1 MQYNVDNNKLANL
14 ILSNNFATQ
23 DQIIQLWQYITP
35 QRDIGQL
42 LVSQNILPMNVY
54 QKMIAFLAQP
64 ATSSQQQQS
73 QQDVRPNQSSNQNP
87 GQQNRPVTMQPQA
100 QNPMYNQ
107 KNQQNQ
113 SQAQAGY
120 QQSNT
125 GRPMQAQQKNA
136 APQHQSQMQQAVS
149 QKASIGQ
156 SAAPKSSQPVSQQSA
171 MPPVQKPLPAQ
182 KTETKGTSSQENEIH
197 RGIPE
202 DALMEKIEIGGGEQ
216 EYFDPSSRG
225 IKLDADDD
233 VSSRESSGYTG
244 DLPDIRELF
253 RYARSID
260 ASDIHLSVNNP
271 VIVRRYGVLAPTGE
285 SIITPE
291 YMHAQIRILLK
302 ENQFDS
308 FRESGDLEC
317 VVDIENAG
325 RFRVTV
331 MKQRAGWDCTARCIP
346 DRIRSFEETGMPQA
360 CRGLTEWAQG
370 LVLVTGPAC
379 CGKSSTLATLVEML
393 NQTRP
398 DHMITIES
406 PIEQVFA
413 SAKAQITQR
422 QIGRDTASQEAALR
436 AALREDPD
444 IIVVGELRDLS
455 TIQLAVSAAETG
467 HLVFATM
474 NTINASRTIYR
485 LIDSFPPEEQA
496 IIRNMVSESL
506 RGVISQQ
513 LVPRIDCEGLVAAY
527 EVLLVNSAVANMIR
541 KDEAHQLGTAMI
553 TGKASGMQLL
563 DDSLKA
569 LAAQGIISQQEVNAR
584 CVLKTPQ

>member
-1 MQYNVDNNKLANL
+1 
-14 ILSNNFATQ
+14 
-23 DQIIQLWQYITP
+23 
-35 QRDIGQL
+35 
-42 LVSQNILPMNVY
+42 
-54 QKMIAFLAQP
+54 
-64 ATSSQQQQS
+64 
-73 QQDVRPNQSSNQNP
+73 
-87 GQQNRPVTMQPQA
+87 
-100 QNPMYNQ
+100 
-107 KNQQNQ
+107 
-113 SQAQAGY
+113 
-120 QQSNT
+120 
-125 GRPMQAQQKNA
+125 
-136 APQHQSQMQQAVS
+136 
-149 QKASIGQ
+149 
-156 SAAPKSSQPVSQQSA
+156 
-171 MPPVQKPLPAQ
+171 
-182 KTETKGTSSQENEIH
+182 
-197 RGIPE
+197 
-202 DALMEKIEIGGGEQ
+202 MEKIEIGGGEQ

-225 IKLDADDD
+225 IKLESGDDT
-233 VSSRESSGYTG
+233 SPTEGSGYTG

-271 VIVRRYGVLAPTGE
+271 VIVRRYGVLVPTGD

-302 ENQFDS
+302 ENQFDA

-346 DRIRSFEETGMPQA
+346 DSIRSFEETGMPAA

-370 LVLVTGPAC
+370 LVLVTGPAS

-398 DHMITIES
+398 DHIITIES
-406 PIEQVFA
+406 PIEQTFT

-513 LVPRIDCEGLVAAY
+513 LVPRCDSEGLVAAY
-527 EVLLVNSAVANMIR
+527 EVLLVNSAVSNMIR

-563 DDSLKA
+563 DDSLKM

-584 CVLKTPQ
+584 CVVKTPQ

>member
-1 MQYNVDNNKLANL
+1 M
-14 ILSNNFATQ
+14 
-23 DQIIQLWQYITP
+23 
-35 QRDIGQL
+35 
-42 LVSQNILPMNVY
+42 
-54 QKMIAFLAQP
+54 
-64 ATSSQQQQS
+64 
-73 QQDVRPNQSSNQNP
+73 
-87 GQQNRPVTMQPQA
+87 
-100 QNPMYNQ
+100 
-107 KNQQNQ
+107 
-113 SQAQAGY
+113 
-120 QQSNT
+120 
-125 GRPMQAQQKNA
+125 
-136 APQHQSQMQQAVS
+136 
-149 QKASIGQ
+149 
-156 SAAPKSSQPVSQQSA
+156 KS
-171 MPPVQKPLPAQ
+171 PVQKPQLPQQNETQAAPAQ
-182 KTETKGTSSQENEIH
+182 EDEIH
-197 RGIPE
+197 RAIPE

-225 IKLDADDD
+225 IKLDSGDDG
-233 VSSRESSGYTG
+233 SSSEASGYTG

-271 VIVRRYGVLAPTGE
+271 VIVRRHGVLVPTGE
-285 SIITPE
+285 SIITPK

-346 DRIRSFEETGMPQA
+346 DKIRSFEETGMPQA

-393 NQTRP
+393 SQSRP
-398 DHMITIES
+398 DHIITIES
-406 PIEQVFA
+406 PIEQVFT

-485 LIDSFPPEEQA
+485 LIDSFPPEEQG

-513 LVPRIDCEGLVAAY
+513 LVPRCDCEGLIAAY

-563 DDSLKA
+563 DDSLKM
-569 LAAQGIISQQEVNAR
+569 LASQGIISQQEVNAR
-584 CVLKTPQ
+584 CVLKTL

>member
-23 DQIIQLWQYITP
+23 DQLMQLWQYITP

-54 QKMIAFLAQP
+54 QKMVAFLAQQAIP
-64 ATSSQQQQS
+64 PQQQYSQQS
-73 QQDVRPNQSSNQNP
+73 VRPNQSQMNQNP
-87 GQQNRPVTMQPQA
+87 VQQNRSGAMQQQA
-100 QNPMYNQ
+100 QTPPVSQQ
-107 KNQQNQ
+107 KNQQTQ
-113 SQAQAGY
+113 GLSQTG
-120 QQSNT
+120 QQQINA
-125 GRPMQAQQKNA
+125 GRPVQGQQKTS
-136 APQHQSQMQQAVS
+136 APQYQPQTQQAVS
-149 QKASIGQ
+149 QQTSMGQ
-156 SAAPKSSQPVSQQSA
+156 PAATKVLQGVSQQIVKPS
-171 MPPVQKPLPAQ
+171 VQKPQPTQ
-182 KTETKGTSSQENEIH
+182 KTETQTLSQENEIH
-197 RGIPE
+197 RAIPE

-225 IKLDADDD
+225 IKLNTDDA
-233 VSSRESSGYTG
+233 SSSESAGYSG

-271 VIVRRYGVLAPTGE
+271 VIVRRYGVLTPIGE
-285 SIITPE
+285 SIITPD

-302 ENQFDS
+302 ENQFDT
-308 FRESGDLEC
+308 FRENGDLEC

-331 MKQRAGWDCTARCIP
+331 MKQRAGWDCTARCVP
-346 DRIRSFEETGMPQA
+346 DTIRSFEETGMPQA

-379 CGKSSTLATLVEML
+379 CGKSSTLATLVDML
-393 NQTRP
+393 NKTRP
-398 DHMITIES
+398 DHIITIES
-406 PIEQVFA
+406 PIEQVFT

-513 LVPRIDCEGLVAAY
+513 LIPRSDREGLVAAF

-563 DDSLKA
+563 DDSLKM
-569 LAAQGIISQQEVNAR
+569 LAAQGIISQQEVSAR
-584 CVLKTPQ
+584 CVLKASQ

>member
-42 LVSQNILPMNVY
+42 LVSQNILPLNVY
-54 QKMIAFLAQP
+54 QKMMVFLAQQQQ
-64 ATSSQQQQS
+64 ASQQAVRPGQS
-73 QQDVRPNQSSNQNP
+73 QVNQNP
-87 GQQNRPVTMQPQA
+87 TQQNRSAAIQPQA
-100 QNPMYNQ
+100 QY
-107 KNQQNQ
+107 
-113 SQAQAGY
+113 
-120 QQSNT
+120 
-125 GRPMQAQQKNA
+125 
-136 APQHQSQMQQAVS
+136 
-149 QKASIGQ
+149 
-156 SAAPKSSQPVSQQSA
+156 PVSQQKSQQIPGVSQNGQQQINA
-171 MPPVQKPLPAQ
+171 GRPIQGQQKTVVSQHQPQTQQVVSKQASMGQPAAPKIIPPSVQQSTKPSVQKMQQLQ
-182 KTETKGTSSQENEIH
+182 KSETQATLSQDNEVQ
-197 RGIPE
+197 RAIPE

-225 IKLDADDD
+225 IKLDTGDDD
-233 VSSRESSGYTG
+233 SSAEVSGYTG

-271 VIVRRYGVLAPTGE
+271 VIVRRYGMLTPTGE
-285 SIITPE
+285 SVITPQ

-346 DRIRSFEETGMPQA
+346 DRIRTFEETGMPPA

-379 CGKSSTLATLVEML
+379 CGKSSTLATLVDML

-398 DHMITIES
+398 DHIITIES
-406 PIEQVFA
+406 PIEQVFT

-485 LIDSFPPEEQA
+485 LIDSFPPEEQG

-513 LVPRIDCEGLVAAY
+513 LVPRIDSEGLVAAY
-527 EVLLVNSAVANMIR
+527 EVLLVNSAVSNMIR

-563 DDSLKA
+563 DDSLKM

-584 CVLKTPQ
+584 SVMKAQQ

>member
-23 DQIIQLWQYITP
+23 DQIIQLWQYINP

-54 QKMIAFLAQP
+54 QKMISFLAQQAVP
-64 ATSSQQQQS
+64 QQQMQQTARPTQAPAS
-73 QQDVRPNQSSNQNP
+73 QPP
-87 GQQNRPVTMQPQA
+87 GQQNRHVTTQPQV
-100 QNPMYNQ
+100 QNQMYSQ
-107 KNQQNQ
+107 KNQGQT
-113 SQAQAGY
+113 QAG
-120 QQSNT
+120 QQQINVGT
-125 GRPMQAQQKNA
+125 PTQGQQKNI
-136 APQHQSQMQQAVS
+136 APSRQSQTQQTVL
-149 QKASIGQ
+149 
-156 SAAPKSSQPVSQQSA
+156 SAAQNSSQPVSRQNMQA
-171 MPPVQKPLPAQ
+171 PVQKPQPPQ
-182 KTETKGTSSQENEIH
+182 KTEKQVKPPQENEVH
-197 RGIPE
+197 RAIPE

-225 IKLDADDD
+225 ITLDAGED
-233 VSSRESSGYTG
+233 VSSSGVSGYTG

-285 SIITPE
+285 SIITPD

-302 ENQFDS
+302 ENQFDL
-308 FRESGDLEC
+308 FRETGDLEC

-346 DRIRSFEETGMPQA
+346 DKIRSFEETGMPQA

-370 LVLVTGPAC
+370 LVLVTGPAS

-393 NQTRP
+393 NQSRP
-398 DHMITIES
+398 DHIITIES
-406 PIEQVFA
+406 PIEQVFT

-485 LIDSFPPEEQA
+485 LIDSFPPEEQG

-513 LVPRIDCEGLVAAY
+513 LIPRSDREGLVAAF

-563 DDSLKA
+563 DDSLKM

-584 CVLKTPQ
+584 CVLKAPQ